1 MDYLVQTEDANGTDI
16 SVADING
23 SQLDIDHLLST
34 ANTSGN
40 LNQNKKIWALVIFG
54 PISQQ

>member
-16 SVADING
+16 SVTDING

-40 LNQNKKIWALVIFG
+40 SALCLLSIKLVRKFEKF
-54 PISQQ
+54 

>member
-23 SQLDIDHLLST
+23 SQLDMLNFL
-34 ANTSGN
+34 NTH
-40 LNQNKKIWALVIFG
+40 
-54 PISQQ
+54 